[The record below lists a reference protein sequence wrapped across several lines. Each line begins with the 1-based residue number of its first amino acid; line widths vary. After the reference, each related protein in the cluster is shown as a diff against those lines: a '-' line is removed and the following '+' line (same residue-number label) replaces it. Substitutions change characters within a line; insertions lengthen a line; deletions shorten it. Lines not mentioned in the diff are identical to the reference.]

1 MRQNTRARRVP
12 CADQT
17 DPGPGPRIQWSSE
30 LPGTWSKRR
39 RTCEA
44 GKRGSDDGV
53 GKDEHDG
60 RCRSSIE
67 SCAGGHRSQRTRS
80 GGPHSDRRGRVFI
93 GNVNLKS
100 TACASQTH
108 RSLLSFGYELVV
120 DAFRLFQKGAQ
131 DVSARH
137 APRREAA
144 SRRCGSEKPH
154 RQDP

>member
-1 MRQNTRARRVP
+1 MDHGATPHKQNM
-12 CADQT
+12 T
-17 DPGPGPRIQWSSE
+17 D
-30 LPGTWSKRR
+30 
-39 RTCEA
+39 A
-44 GKRGSDDGV
+44 
-53 GKDEHDG
+53 G
-60 RCRSSIE
+60 RCFLLSS
-67 SCAGGHRSQRTRS
+67 HRACQRTRN
-80 GGPHSDRRGRVFI
+80 GGPHSDCRGRDFI

-144 SRRCGSEKPH
+144 SRRCGSEKRH